1 MSEKEELTDIER
13 AALQKMFWKNN
24 EEIQKQL
31 KEELTIL
38 SKYKGEL
45 AKNYEQVGAYQNTLV
60 GCMKDIIKNQEEI
73 FHMFREVIKVIS
85 GKYPKTRDKIN
96 AVEEDEPW
104 K

>member
-1 MSEKEELTDIER
+1 MSDYKELTDIER
-13 AALQKMFWKNN
+13 SELQKMFWKNN
-24 EEIQKQL
+24 EEIQKQI

-60 GCMKDIIKNQEEI
+60 GCMKDIIENQEEI

-85 GKYPKTRDKIN
+85 GNYPKTSDRID
-96 AVEEDEPW
+96 AVEEEAPW